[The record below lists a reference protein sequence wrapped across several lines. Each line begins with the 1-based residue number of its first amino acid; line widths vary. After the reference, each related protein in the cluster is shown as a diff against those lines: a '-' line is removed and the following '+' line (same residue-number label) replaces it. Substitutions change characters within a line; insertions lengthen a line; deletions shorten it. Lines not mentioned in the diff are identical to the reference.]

1 MADLGTLW
9 FDTRLKDS
17 ATKDADRIRKELSHK
32 LSDIPINIKLD
43 HSNIDAMRQRIA
55 ESLSKKDFKIRVNI
69 DPSSLA
75 GLQKMGGLTEA
86 QARAA
91 KASAEAA
98 LAEAKLA
105 TERQRTI
112 ATTANAQKA
121 ELLLEQA
128 RMRVAKSMTEEQ
140 RSFVAMRASLNGGIS
155 AVSSMTEAMVGLFTI
170 HAGRQFLQNII
181 DIGGQLEKQRIS
193 MGAILGDTAR
203 ANTLFNQIKSLAIKS
218 PFGVVEL
225 DQYSKQ
231 LAAYGV
237 EQSQLYDMTRRLADI
252 SAGAGQDIGRLALAL
267 GHVKSATYL
276 TGITLR
282 QFSMN
287 NIPMLKML
295 AEYYSEVEKRA
306 VSTAEVQKRIS
317 QRQVSYEDVE
327 AQIKRMTD
335 EGGMFYNMQE
345 KISESVAAKWKNLRD
360 SMDIMYGDMAEGKLG
375 QVLKDTATALM
386 AMTTHWQEMIAV
398 VGVGATVWGTWRMAI
413 AANNV
418 LLGRNT
424 AATLQNITANRQ
436 AQTLMMRYAATYRTL
451 NANEAAYASGLKA
464 TTRLHMLGITNMTRL
479 SFAQKRLIVSTRQQ
493 AIEEMKLALNSK
505 KIVAEDIIKA
515 AALGRVTVASAKCAI
530 ATSALDDAEKKNALT
545 ALGNIKTYGRFTG
558 TINSL
563 KLGFTKLGTA
573 IKSLLFSPQLWIFA
587 LIAGLTELWM
597 KNKMETDKA
606 IELNDELFN
615 RAEEGIKNIRN
626 MMEETHM
633 TFTVDGKNNIENFG
647 KTPGTLGFPSAD
659 SLSSDDMRK
668 SMDTWEQF
676 IKEYAAT
683 PNIMLNAAYATDET
697 GKAVH
702 SLAEQYKILGEN
714 AIIVAQSYEYLP
726 NVAQA
731 LSDAVQN
738 ADGGWFDDNLMT
750 DIKDYND
757 ALKEQTQTIALYY
770 KQYQKASVKALDAA
784 RSDAAFAKALKD
796 SKIALEDVNGQMQ
809 FLATHQD
816 EYTNAVEK
824 FKSTFQSFSN
834 IGMEWLF
841 DNSKVKGSTEELE
854 AEFDQVAENMK
865 TKLES
870 QYGDFEKLSDAAKQS
885 MGQAIAMAL
894 ADMVTKSG
902 ASVDEVRDK
911 IMELGKVKFGIP
923 IDVKTAESAAKISA
937 LKEQLNKLVDGEWI
951 IDINAATNAFDV
963 IQKIRE
969 AYKTSK
975 DQIENAEPILMKY
988 GFTATSVGLMTDDA
1002 IEKAANGNEFIKSI
1016 LQGVKNA
1023 QQKINQAITSSN
1035 AYGFSLTDPTRGG
1048 KVFRDK
1054 KGGSGGSKADK
1065 ELKEAQ
1071 TRFDEI
1077 KSFLDEYKK
1086 YSKTYSEDESI
1097 NILENLFP
1105 TMKGK
1110 GKEAVN
1116 NFKQVLENIKNSLKM
1131 STEDRKKFGIS
1142 IDKYIADFNQ
1152 SEAQK
1157 IIDDQLKAIKEY
1169 ISEQGENYNLYKTL
1183 FEKTG
1188 SEDFARRAFENGR
1201 IFDDFAR
1208 ELESR
1213 LKGIVGENID
1223 YDISEV
1229 EAENLYKGLNGAC
1242 ELWKKI
1248 VDITKK
1254 NYHDSLTKGGDA
1266 IEKLLTVQEKIAKKE
1281 EEIVRTK
1288 EKYNLADDDP
1298 IILKLTKDLKD
1309 LRAEAFKASAEY
1321 LKFYDSI
1328 LSLTIPEAEEIG
1340 KKIRE
1345 NLNKELKNGTITARE
1360 YSKQIKQIN
1369 DQLDK
1374 LRKKQGNMASL
1385 LSGGLE
1391 GMFKNMYEQAESDFS
1406 KYSTELEKA
1415 ADDYQG
1421 ALKQGD
1427 ESGMKSASSAM
1438 MSADFMKEGA
1448 ASAMKG
1454 ASGAMST
1461 MMVIDKIVHGINNI
1475 VQGMKGTFDEIRE
1488 MYDALGKDTESDSW
1502 EDMNT
1507 FMEGFSN
1514 ASQNATNAWDSLKN
1528 GDIGGVIKGG
1538 VGSVT
1543 SWITAIARGHDKK
1556 LDNAIK
1562 KSAREVKN
1570 LENAYKNLE
1579 WEISNQL
1586 TAVTKEQSK
1595 KMLADLQNTQKELEK
1610 QLESEQKKK
1619 KSDADKILDMEQSL
1633 EEAKQRIRTFYQEMA
1648 NDRYGIDLD
1657 NWADNIA
1664 SALVNAFA
1672 EGKDAAVE
1680 FDNAV
1685 ADIMKDV
1692 VGNII
1697 KISVV
1702 KPAMEELKDFLFGSK
1717 GIATTNS
1724 DSGVEISA
1732 SEAADLVGKLS
1743 LLKSQIDNGKS
1754 IYTVVADAMK
1764 SLGIDMNG
1772 KDSSAMTSGI
1782 KGITENQADLLASY
1796 INAIRADVA
1805 IEREMMMTALPTLSM
1820 GIQQWN
1826 VIAQQQVAHQ
1836 EQIASN
1842 TLRNAEAADMIYEL
1856 LHRVELGGSY
1866 LNVK

>member
-155 AVSSMTEAMVGLFTI
+155 AVSSMTDAMVGLFSI

-203 ANTLFNQIKSLAIKS
+203 ANALFNQIKGLAIKS

-398 VGVGATVWGTWRMAI
+398 IGVGAAVWGSWRMAI

-451 NANEAAYASGLKA
+451 NANEAAYASGLKT

-558 TINSL
+558 AVNSL

-633 TFTVDGKNNIENFG
+633 TFTVDGKNDIENFG
-647 KTPGTLGFPSAD
+647 KVPGVLGFPPAESIT
-659 SLSSDDMRK
+659 SDDMRK
-668 SMDTWEQF
+668 SMETWEQF

-683 PNIMLNAAYATDET
+683 PNIMLNAAFATDQT

-731 LSDAVQN
+731 LSDAITE
-738 ADGGWFDDNLMT
+738 ADSGWFDDNLLT

-757 ALKEQTQTIALYY
+757 ALKEQTHTIALYY

-784 RSDAAFAKALKD
+784 RSDEKFAKAVKD
-796 SKIALEDVNGQMQ
+796 SKIAIEDVNGQMQ
-809 FLATHQD
+809 LLANHQD

-824 FKSTFQSFSN
+824 FKSTFQSVSN

-841 DNSKVKGSTEELE
+841 DNSKLKSATDELE

-865 TKLES
+865 TELEAT
-870 QYGDFEKLSDAAKQS
+870 YGDFEKLSGGAKEALS
-885 MGQAIAMAL
+885 QAIAMAL
-894 ADMVTKSG
+894 ADMVTKAG
-902 ASVDEVRDK
+902 ASVDEVKDK
-911 IMELGKVKFGIP
+911 VMELSRVKFGIP
-923 IDVKTAESAAKISA
+923 IDAKTAEAAAKLSA
-937 LKEQLNKLVDGEWI
+937 LKEQLNKLVDGDWT

-969 AYKTSK
+969 EYKTAK

-988 GFTATSVGLMTDDA
+988 GLTATGVGTMTDKEIEDA
-1002 IEKAANGNEFIKSI
+1002 AGGDEFVKMV
-1016 LQGVKNA
+1016 LTGVKNA
-1023 QQKINQAITSSN
+1023 MNKINQAMKASDKYS
-1035 AYGFSLTDPTRGG
+1035 FSLTDPTKGG

-1097 NILENLFP
+1097 NILESLFP

-1131 STEDRKKFGIS
+1131 STEERKKFGIS

-1152 SEAQK
+1152 SEAQR

-1169 ISEQGENYNLYKTL
+1169 ISEQGDKYNLYKTL

-1201 IFDDFAR
+1201 VFDDFAR

-1229 EAENLYKGLNGAC
+1229 EAENLYKGLNGAY

-1288 EKYNLADDDP
+1288 ERYNLADDDP
-1298 IILKLTKDLKD
+1298 IVLKLTKDLKD
-1309 LRAEAFKASAEY
+1309 LRAEAFKVSAEY

-1345 NLNKELKNGTITARE
+1345 NLNKELKSGTITARE

-1391 GMFKNMYEQAESDFS
+1391 GMFRNMYEQAESDFS
-1406 KYSTELEKA
+1406 KYSTELGQA
-1415 ADDYQG
+1415 ADDYQN
-1421 ALKQGD
+1421 AMKQGD

-1664 SALVNAFA
+1664 SALVSAFA

>member
-1 MADLGTLW
+1 MADLGTRWL
-9 FDTRLKDS
+9 DTRLKDS

-155 AVSSMTEAMVGLFTI
+155 AVSSMTEAMVGLFSI

-203 ANTLFNQIKSLAIKS
+203 ANTLFNQIKGLAIKS

-424 AATLQNITANRQ
+424 VATLQNINANRQ
-436 AQTLMMRYAATYRTL
+436 AQMLMMRYAATYRSLT
-451 NANEAAYASGLKA
+451 AEETAAAIGAKNL
-464 TTRLHMLGITNMTRL
+464 TRLQLLGVTHINKL
-479 SFAQKRLIVSTRQQ
+479 SAARRSLIASTRAQS
-493 AIEEMKLALNSK
+493 IEEMRMALNNH
-505 KIVAEDIIKA
+505 KIIAEDLTKA
-515 AALGRVTVASAKCAI
+515 VALGQVSKARARCAI
-530 ATSALDDAEKKNALT
+530 MTSALTEAEKKNAVT
-545 ALGNIKTYGRFTG
+545 AINSIRTYGRFTG
-558 TINSL
+558 VVNGL
-563 KLGFTKLGTA
+563 ALGFGKLA
-573 IKSLLFSPQLWIFA
+573 VALKSLLFSPQLWIFA

-626 MMEETHM
+626 MMEETNM
-633 TFTVDGKNNIENFG
+633 TFNVNGKNNIENFG

-668 SMDTWEQF
+668 SMETWEQF

-683 PNIMLNAAYATDET
+683 PNIMLNAAYATDQT
-697 GKAVH
+697 GKSVH

-726 NVAQA
+726 NVADALTDAIQQA
-731 LSDAVQN
+731 KN
-738 ADGGWFDDNLMT
+738 GWFDDDLMS

-757 ALKEQTQTIALYY
+757 ALKEQSHTIALYY

-784 RSDAAFAKALKD
+784 KSDAAFAKALKD

-816 EYTNAVEK
+816 EYTDAVEK

-841 DNSKVKGSTEELE
+841 DNSKVTNATDELE
-854 AEFDQVAENMK
+854 AEFKQVAQNMK
-865 TKLES
+865 TELES
-870 QYGDFEKLSDAAKQS
+870 TYGDFDKLSDAAKKS
-885 MGQAIAMAL
+885 LGQAIAMAL

-902 ASVDEVRDK
+902 ASVDEVKDK
-911 IMELGKVKFGIP
+911 IMELGKVEFGIP
-923 IDVKTAESAAKISA
+923 IDVKTAEAAAEVSA
-937 LKEQLNKLVDGEWI
+937 LKEQLNKLVDGKWI
-951 IDINAATNAFDV
+951 IDIDAATNAFDV

-1201 IFDDFAR
+1201 VFDDFAR
-1208 ELESR
+1208 ELEAR

-1229 EAENLYKGLNGAC
+1229 EAENLYKGLNGAY

-1406 KYSTELEKA
+1406 KYSTELGQA
-1415 ADDYQG
+1415 ADDYQN
-1421 ALKQGD
+1421 AMKQGD

-1664 SALVNAFA
+1664 NALVNAFA
-1672 EGKDAAVE
+1672 EGKNAAVE

-1724 DSGVEISA
+1724 EQGVEITA